1 MKGPDRDFSFYI
13 MDIKQFLDSTYL
25 KTAEQAGIS
34 EAENRDIAKHLIE
47 QAISEQFKLV
57 MIRPEYVTLAKQII
71 FKENCAVRIGTVID
85 FPNGT
90 SAVSEKLTEAREAI
104 ENGADDLDFVINYQA
119 YKNGEIERVK
129 NEVLQGTKL
138 GITHLKT
145 VKWIIE
151 TAALSGQEIIRISAL
166 IKNVVLSNFDDD
178 QLANVFVKS
187 STGFYKTSDNKP
199 NGATIQDITLMLEN
213 AAPLSVKASG
223 GIRNY
228 QEAIE
233 MINLGVK
240 RLGTS
245 SAMEIAHGG
254 TASQNY

>member
-1 MKGPDRDFSFYI
+1 

-25 KTAEQAGIS
+25 KTAKQAGIS
-34 EAENRDIAKHLIE
+34 ETENREIAVRLIDE
-47 QAISEQFKLV
+47 AISEQFKLV
-57 MIRPEYVTLAKQII
+57 MIRPQYVALAKQMIS
-71 FKENCAVRIGTVID
+71 KANVAVRIGTVID
-85 FPNGT
+85 FPDGT
-90 SAVSEKLTEAREAI
+90 SDISLKLNEAREAI
-104 ENGADDLDFVINYQA
+104 ENGADDLDFVINYKA
-119 YKNGEIERVK
+119 YKSAQIDLVK

-138 GITHLKT
+138 GLSHLKT

-151 TAALSGQEIIRISAL
+151 TAALSGQEIMRISAL

-187 STGFYKTSDNKP
+187 STGFYKTIDNRP
-199 NGATIQDITLMLEN
+199 NGATIHDITLMLEN
-213 AAPLSVKASG
+213 AAPLPVKASG
-223 GIRNY
+223 GIRSY
-228 QEAIE
+228 DDALE

-245 SAMEIAHGG
+245 SAKEIADGG

>member
-1 MKGPDRDFSFYI
+1 

-34 EAENRDIAKHLIE
+34 ESENQEIAVRLIE
-47 QAISEQFKLV
+47 EAINEQFKLV
-57 MIRPEYVTLAKQII
+57 MIRPQYVSLAKQMIS
-71 FKENCAVRIGTVID
+71 KANVAVRVGTVID

-90 SAVSEKLTEAREAI
+90 SDISIKLIEARDAI
-104 ENGADDLDFVINYQA
+104 ENGADDLDFVINYNA
-119 YKNGEIERVK
+119 YKAGNVELVK
-129 NEVLQGTKL
+129 DEVLQGTKL
-138 GITHLKT
+138 GLSHLKT

-166 IKNVVLSNFDDD
+166 VKNVVLSNFDDD

-213 AAPLSVKASG
+213 AAPLPVKASG
-223 GIRNY
+223 GIRSY
-228 QEAIE
+228 DDAVE

-245 SAMEIAHGG
+245 SAKEIADGG